1 MFNNYLNLLKVYSN
15 VENTVRTYSKRI
27 RTLRKLIK
35 AYTVEQEDLLL
46 KKIVATLEQLRYD
59 RKIIEKNLNTLN
71 EIASKN
77 PTFTDNVK
85 DALNILDYTHALLD
99 YLSIV
104 DLKNEYK
111 LLRILLK
118 ASKNN
123 PQLEQY
129 IEVFKHDLKNLRQ
142 LKNFLEDVLESVKNL
157 IKNLIR
163 HVDDKEF
170 IEKYLKDLSFSP
182 KDI

>member
-1 MFNNYLNLLKVYSN
+1 MLNDYLNLLKVYN
-15 VENTVRTYSKRI
+15 NIETTIRTHSKRI

-35 AYTVEQEDLLL
+35 AYVEEQEELLF
-46 KKIVATLEQLRYD
+46 KKIITTLEQLRYD
-59 RKIIEKNLNTLN
+59 RKIIEKNLNILG
-71 EIASKN
+71 EIASK
-77 PTFTDNVK
+77 TSSFADNTK
-85 DALNILDYTHALLD
+85 DALDVLDYTHALLD

-111 LLRILLK
+111 LLRVLLK
-118 ASKNN
+118 ISKNN

-129 IEVFKHDLKNLRQ
+129 TEVFKHDLKDVRQ
-142 LKNFLEDVLESVKNL
+142 LKSFLENVLENVKNL

-163 HVDDKEF
+163 HVDDEEF

-182 KDI
+182 KNL